1 MNEWSEFAIL
11 KKKSESAAERMDD
24 SFGGKQI
31 GGAKKSA
38 LIMEKSKSYHK
49 QGDLRPSSL
58 LSDKN
63 EESKG
68 KRKQVK
74 FGEKTKHQTEV
85 ADRRGIRQEAAGSN
99 GKNDKS

>member
-1 MNEWSEFAIL
+1 M
-11 KKKSESAAERMDD
+11 RMDD
-24 SFGGKQI
+24 SFGGKQ

-38 LIMEKSKSYHK
+38 LIMEKSKSYQN
-49 QGDLRPSSL
+49 QGDSRPSSL
-58 LSDKN
+58 LRDKN

-85 ADRRGIRQEAAGSN
+85 TDRRGIRQEAAASN